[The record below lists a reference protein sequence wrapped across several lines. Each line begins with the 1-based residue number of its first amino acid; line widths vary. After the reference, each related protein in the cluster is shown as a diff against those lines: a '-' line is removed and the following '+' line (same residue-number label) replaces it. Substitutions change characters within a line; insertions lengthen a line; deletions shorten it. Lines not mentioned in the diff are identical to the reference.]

1 MAKEAQAIEVMQAIV
16 TGLSAQSFNHRLHS
30 KVFASQGFEA
40 LGEKYAAHADEEMG
54 FVEQFVDRIIDLGG
68 HVKHEAN
75 AEWKVYE
82 DIQEYLAFE
91 KQYSIDGIAAV
102 ESMLD
107 PEFDVVTYDLIKD
120 YLKDE
125 VDDLNWTDQQIDLI
139 GYVGIQ
145 NWLAKQMTG
154 SGESEE

>member
-1 MAKEAQAIEVMQAIV
+1 MAKEQQAIEVMQAIV
-16 TGLSAQSFNHRLHS
+16 SGLSVQSFNHRIHS
-30 KVFASQGFEA
+30 KVFAAQGFEA

-54 FVEQFVDRIIDLGG
+54 FVEQFIDRIIDLGG
-68 HVKHEAN
+68 HVKHEA
-75 AEWKVYE
+75 APEWKVYE

-91 KQYSIDGIAAV
+91 KKFSEDGIATV
-102 ESMLD
+102 SKMLD

-125 VDDLNWTDQQIDLI
+125 VDDYNWTDQQIDLI

-145 NWLAKQMTG
+145 NWLAQQMAAA
-154 SGESEE
+154 SAE

>member
-16 TGLSAQSFNHRLHS
+16 SGLSAQSFNHRIHS
-30 KVFASQGFEA
+30 KVFASQGFAA
-40 LGEKYAAHADEEMG
+40 LGDKYAAHADEEMG
-54 FVEQFVDRIIDLGG
+54 FVEQFIDRIIDLGG
-68 HVKHEAN
+68 HVQHQA
-75 AEWKVYE
+75 APEWKVYE

-91 KQYSIDGIAAV
+91 KQYSIDGIALV
-102 ESMLD
+102 EKMLD

-125 VDDLNWTDQQIDLI
+125 VDDLNWTDQQIELI

-145 NWLAKQMTG
+145 NWLAQQMAS
-154 SGESEE
+154 SGAAE